1 VDDLSQ
7 VELAALAHTWEA
19 WARPKQVPPATSWRS
34 WGFVAGRGN
43 GKTRS
48 CTEFILDEV
57 AAGRARRI
65 GFCSFNLDEAERT
78 LVNGVSGL
86 LTLSPPWFKPE
97 WSKGQLFWP
106 NGAIATAFTPEVPNG
121 PRGPEH
127 DLFWCSE
134 VAAWPASGRDEF
146 FKNIREGLR
155 LGLGRMIYDTT
166 PRARHPLVRFLLERA
181 AHDPARHVVV
191 RGATR
196 DNADNLTADFVQELV
211 SDYGG
216 TQRARQE
223 LEGEFF
229 DDAEGAL
236 FRQAWI
242 DAARRD
248 VPTTLK
254 RRIIFVDPAISTRSG
269 TDATGIVDA
278 GLGIDDQVYV
288 FGDHTKRMAPEVWGA
303 LLIELYL
310 RHECDCIGVERN
322 RGGDLVAANIRASAA
337 QRGLR
342 VEVVGPDALTRHH
355 PSTVYVKET
364 VARKG
369 KAVRAEPVSTLYER
383 GRVSHVRGADL
394 SELEDVMT
402 TWLPESGGDSPNAL
416 DALVYA
422 VVELAGLARESKPD
436 GKAAISGAVK
446 MQEQI
451 AAAPRPKPTG
461 IAALLLSGGRGGT
474 RI

>member
-1 VDDLSQ
+1 MDEPTQL
-7 VELAALAHTWEA
+7 ELAALAHAWEA

-48 CTEFILDEV
+48 CSEFVLEEV

-65 GFCSFNLDEAERT
+65 GFCSFTLDEAERT

-86 LTLSPPWFKPE
+86 LTLSPPWFRPE
-97 WSKGQLFWP
+97 WSKGQLIWP

-146 FKNIREGLR
+146 FKNVREGLR
-155 LGLGRMIYDTT
+155 IGAGRMIYDTT

-181 AHDPARHVVV
+181 KRDPQRHVVV

-196 DNADNLTADFVQELV
+196 DNADNLTADFVAELEG
-211 SDYGG
+211 DYGG

-223 LEGEFF
+223 LDGEFF

-236 FRQAWI
+236 FKQDWI
-242 DAARRD
+242 DRARRD
-248 VPTTLK
+248 RPTVLK
-254 RRIIFVDPAISTRSG
+254 RRILFVDPAISVRRG
-269 TDATGIVDA
+269 TDATGIVDV
-278 GLGIDDQVYV
+278 GLGIDEQVYV
-288 FGDHTKRMAPEVWGA
+288 FADHTARLAPEAWGA

-310 RHECDCIGVERN
+310 RGTCDCVGVERN
-322 RGGDLVAANIRASAA
+322 RGGDLVASNIRAAAA

-342 VEVVGPDALTRHH
+342 VEMVGPDAPTRHH
-355 PSTVYVKET
+355 PSTLYVKET
-364 VARKG
+364 HARKS
-369 KAVRAEPVSTLYER
+369 KELRAEPVSTLYEQ
-383 GRVSHVRGADL
+383 GGVSHVHGADL
-394 SELEDVMT
+394 GELEDLMT
-402 TWLPESGGDSPNAL
+402 TWIPDGGGPSPNNL
-416 DALVYA
+416 DALVYG
-422 VVELAGLARESKPD
+422 VVELAGLAREKKQD
-436 GKAAISGAVK
+436 TKAAIAGAAR
-446 MQEQI
+446 MQEAI
-451 AAAPRPKPTG
+451 ATTPRPRPQG
-461 IAALLLSGGRGGT
+461 IAALLGGGRGGD

>member
-1 VDDLSQ
+1 MTEDLSQ
-7 VELAALAHTWEA
+7 LELASLAHAWEA
-19 WARPKQVPPATSWRS
+19 WARPKQLPPASSWRS

-48 CTEFILDEV
+48 CTEFVLDEV

-86 LTLSPPWFKPE
+86 HTLSPPWFKPE
-97 WSKGQLFWP
+97 WSKGQLIWP

-134 VAAWPASGRDEF
+134 VAAWPAAGRDEF
-146 FKNIREGLR
+146 FKNVREGLR

-181 AHDPARHVVV
+181 ARDPQRHVVV
-191 RGATR
+191 RGSTSE
-196 DNADNLTADFVQELV
+196 NSDNLTEGFVAELV

-236 FRQAWI
+236 FKQAWI
-242 DAARRD
+242 DAARRER
-248 VPTTLK
+248 PNALK
-254 RRIIFVDPAISTRSG
+254 RRILFVDPAISMQRG
-269 TDATGIVDA
+269 TDATGIIDL
-278 GLGIDDQVYV
+278 GLGIDDQVFV
-288 FGDHTKRMAPEVWGA
+288 FGDYTKRMPPEVWGA

-310 RHECDCIGVERN
+310 RNGCDCVGVERN
-322 RGGDLVAANIRASAA
+322 RGGDLVAANIRASAQ

-342 VEVVGPDALTRHH
+342 VEVVGPDAPTRHH
-355 PSTVYVKET
+355 PSTIYVKET
-364 VARKG
+364 YARKS
-369 KAVRAEPVSTLYER
+369 KALRAEPVSTLYEK
-383 GRVSHVRGADL
+383 GRVSHVHGADL
-394 SELEDVMT
+394 GELEDVMT
-402 TWLPESGGDSPNAL
+402 TWLPEGGGPSPNAL
-416 DALVYA
+416 DALVYG
-422 VVELAGLARESKPD
+422 VVELGGLARDKSDPA
-436 GKAAISGAVK
+436 AAIAGALQLQQRV
-446 MQEQI
+446 M
-451 AAAPRPKPTG
+451 AAPAPRPVG
-461 IAALLLSGGRGGT
+461 IAALLGRGRGSD